1 MVATGSGAGLGT
13 STRLKDST
21 VQKLALWWKKVLGT
35 LETELCKAARVVGAT
50 IDPDVFK

>member
-1 MVATGSGAGLGT
+1 MVASGSGAGLGT
-13 STRLKDST
+13 SIWLKDST

-35 LETELCKAARVVGAT
+35 LETELCEAAWVVGAA